1 MLGRCLRDAW
11 DLSAGCLEDAWDISE
26 GCLKYDWEMLGRC
39 SGDARDMLG
48 RCMGDAWEMVLDGS
62 GSAKANASA
71 YPSAWRNPPRRKDP
85 RPESRAPPSIHS
97 FDVAGGGSQEAEG
110 RGGWE
115 GETPIG
121 GRQCR
126 HLPATLGKT
135 PQSHL
140 IKAAEIGGNDR
151 TPSLPPSFPHP
162 LFLLLLPRPEVGGNP
177 IRTGTEPTPSRSIE
191 LDPMGNDRCKTRAD
205 DSNQKY

>member
-1 MLGRCLRDAW
+1 MHPHILPPGGIPPGGRIPGQNPALRHPFIHLMF
-11 DLSAGCLEDAWDISE
+11 LSHF
-26 GCLKYDWEMLGRC
+26 
-39 SGDARDMLG
+39 
-48 RCMGDAWEMVLDGS
+48 VV
-62 GSAKANASA
+62 
-71 YPSAWRNPPRRKDP
+71 
-85 RPESRAPPSIHS
+85 S
-97 FDVAGGGSQEAEG
+97 FLYLSQEAEG

-151 TPSLPPSFPHP
+151 TPSLPHSLPPSLLPPPSFPSTSSPAGSGRKSDQNRNWTDAEPIHWIGSNGK
-162 LFLLLLPRPEVGGNP
+162 RPVQNPGGWFESKILKTTLESIQIERSMNP
-177 IRTGTEPTPSRSIE
+177 HTGGE
-191 LDPMGNDRCKTRAD
+191 G
-205 DSNQKY
+205 